1 MNFNFW
7 NMVDGD
13 YTVNEIKAE
22 NSVIKL
28 RIDSLGNENYLIL
41 KEDSLDEQER

>member
-1 MNFNFW
+1 
-7 NMVDGD
+7 MVDGN

-28 RIDSLGNENYLIL
+28 RIDSLGNENYSNT
-41 KEDSLDEQER
+41 KRGFFT